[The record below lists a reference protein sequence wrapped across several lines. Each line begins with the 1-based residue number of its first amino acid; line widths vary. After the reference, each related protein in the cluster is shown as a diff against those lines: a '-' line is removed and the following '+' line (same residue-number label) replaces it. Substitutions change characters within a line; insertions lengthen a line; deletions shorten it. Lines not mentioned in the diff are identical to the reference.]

1 MTNED
6 KIVQVREAY
15 ETDSAIAAVKL
26 YRSLFDSTLARSLEA
41 VRTIAAKESWE
52 EKDPTLTIAATQY
65 TRSDGLKM
73 TKTVFGWVI
82 QDPTSRYYTPNGQWE
97 ASQGL
102 GLTYSFECAEDL
114 LHKIPKFRAY

>member
-1 MTNED
+1 MTNEG
-6 KIVQVREAY
+6 KICQVRLEY
-15 ETDSAIAAVKL
+15 ETNSALEAVKL
-26 YRSLFDSTLARSLEA
+26 YRNLYNSTLAGSLEA
-41 VRTIAAKESWE
+41 VRTLAAKESWE

-102 GLTYSFECAEDL
+102 GLSYSFECAEDL